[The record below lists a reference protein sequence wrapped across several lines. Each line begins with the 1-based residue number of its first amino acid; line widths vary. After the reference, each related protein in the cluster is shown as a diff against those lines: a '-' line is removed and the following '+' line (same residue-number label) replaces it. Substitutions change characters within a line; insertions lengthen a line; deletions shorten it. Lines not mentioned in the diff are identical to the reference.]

1 MHELIKEKTIYGIT
15 FKVIEDNIK
24 VDKDFQIPLIEDRAF
39 RYICHVYPKVIIKF
53 LFSVCNIDENL
64 IESAYFV
71 DTTMPDLRFNDK
83 KMTVDL
89 LVSIPPEEYINIE
102 ANTSNGKSILIKNT
116 NYMFRFILS
125 KQKTGKELKSVKL
138 SQVNFDLYSEK
149 FMGGIV
155 NIYTSRNNLNNNILP
170 EMPVVVHI
178 GLDKVYDNPYN
189 ENISNWNKRFMKIL
203 TSRNIKYTEE
213 LAGKYKDLKEVT
225 RLMREYSEDT
235 SNLIYYDKEAM
246 DESIRKTDLKFAK
259 EEGFDDGYDNG
270 VIDGIHVNS
279 MEIAKE
285 MLNNKIDINTIIK
298 CTKLSKEEI
307 LKLQKNL

>member
-1 MHELIKEKTIYGIT
+1 MHELIKEKTIYGIN
-15 FKVIEDNIK
+15 FKVIKDNIK

-39 RYICHVYPKVIIKF
+39 RYICNVYPKVIIKF
-53 LFSVCNIDENL
+53 LAGVCNIDENL

-71 DTTMPDLRFNDK
+71 DTSIPDLRFK

-89 LVSIPPEEYINIE
+89 LVNIPPEEYINIE
-102 ANTSNGKSILIKNT
+102 ANTKKGKSILIKNT

-170 EMPVVVHI
+170 EMPIVVHI

-189 ENISNWNKRFMKIL
+189 ENISNWNMRFMKIL
-203 TSRNIKYTEE
+203 TSRSIKYTEE
-213 LAGKYKDLKEVT
+213 LVGESQDLKEVA

-259 EEGFDDGYDNG
+259 EEGFDDGFDS
-270 VIDGIHVNS
+270 GIEVGENNKTLS
-279 MEIAKE
+279 IAKE

-307 LKLQKNL
+307 LKLQNNQ